1 MTIDTACSSSL
12 VAVHQAIQAIRSGVS
27 KVAVAAGVNLLL
39 GPEPYI
45 VESSFHMLSPTGR
58 CRMWDASADGY
69 GRLVLFFIFFALFS
83 FIMFAPLVV
92 FFCLD

>member
-12 VAVHQAIQAIRSGVS
+12 VAVHQAVQALRSGVS
-27 KVAVAAGVNLLL
+27 KMAVAAGAQLIL

-45 VESSFHMLSPTGR
+45 VESTFHMLSPSGR

-69 GRLVLFFIFFALFS
+69 GRYVLLLLFVT
-83 FIMFAPLVV
+83 IL
-92 FFCLD
+92 

>member
-12 VAVHQAIQAIRSGVS
+12 VAVNQAVQALRSGVS
-27 KVAVAAGVNLLL
+27 KMAIAAGVQLIL

-45 VESSFHMLSPTGR
+45 VESTFHMLSPSGR

-69 GRLVLFFIFFALFS
+69 GRSVLPTFFKI
-83 FIMFAPLVV
+83 
-92 FFCLD
+92 